1 MGGPRSGPK
10 STPKSTKI
18 DPQID
23 PKIDFLSLSF
33 CKSINLF
40 VVHHHAHRF
49 KAIYSMPF
57 ILSVVRRRDHQLE
70 SFLLHPVRLSCCPSL
85 RTSQSFGSD
94 FISMHF
100 AQRPL
105 PSQRWKQCS
114 MPCSLLAIVD
124 YIRRAYNGVRRCSRS
139 VLNSNLRV
147 TAAAADLTARSS

>member
-23 PKIDFLSLSF
+23 PKIGFLALSF
-33 CKSINLF
+33 CKPINLF

-49 KAIYSMPF
+49 KSIYSMSF
-57 ILSVVRRRDHQLE
+57 ISSVVRRRDHQLE
-70 SFLLHPVRLSCCPSL
+70 SFLLHPVRLICRPSL

-105 PSQRWKQCS
+105 PSQCWKQCS

-124 YIRRAYNGVRRCSRS
+124 YIRRLTKGSAGVRE
-139 VLNSNLRV
+139 
-147 TAAAADLTARSS
+147 AF